1 MAEQQKIHPVDLEA
15 ANANKAT
22 TPLVPPDTTRSDNF
36 NPSAPPPRRS
46 IPLSHT
52 YPPKKRGNCF
62 CRCLCWSLLTLII
75 IIIAIAAT
83 TGILYLIFRPK
94 LPTYSV
100 DRLRITAFSIDP
112 NLSTA
117 RASFDLTV
125 TANNPNKKI
134 GIYYEDGSHLSVLY
148 DDTTLCWGSFPVF
161 YQGHRNKTTVTTV
174 LNGEAKLGGQI
185 ISALQQQQQTGSVPL
200 RFKGDVPVKIKLGG
214 WKLWKVKARVRCDL
228 VVNSLTAGNLISLKT
243 SNCKFRLKL

>member
-15 ANANKAT
+15 ANAPKAT
-22 TPLVPPDTTRSDNF
+22 TPLVPPGATRSDNF
-36 NPSAPPPRRS
+36 NPAAPPPRRS
-46 IPLSHT
+46 IPVSHSL
-52 YPPKKRGNCF
+52 PPKKRGNCF
-62 CRCLCWSLLTLII
+62 CRCLCCSLLTLII
-75 IIIAIAAT
+75 IIIAIAAAA
-83 TGILYLIFRPK
+83 GILYLIFRPK
-94 LPTYSV
+94 LPSYSV

-112 NLSTA
+112 NFAA
-117 RASFDLTV
+117 RATFDLTV

-148 DDTTLCWGSFPVF
+148 DDTTLCTGSFPVF

-174 LNGEAKLGGQI
+174 LDGQAQLGSQLF
-185 ISALQQQQQTGSVPL
+185 SALQQQQQTGSVPL
-200 RFKGDVPVKIKLGG
+200 RFKGDVPVKLKLGG
-214 WKLWKVKARVRCDL
+214 LKLWKVTARVRCDL